1 MISRRRRSRGGYM
14 IRVPATA
21 DTPTITTTNYIY
33 SLLLGDTLTLNQFNL
48 TAYTNDLHVVNGT
61 IRWSPI
67 VYILQSI
74 YEDNLL
80 KEIYVHDN
88 VIKFIAFT
96 SPETSQ
102 SQADNVEIVAQS
114 VNISYLQNDD
124 YTIMKHLTVDTVGG
138 FTQVQTYLFP
148 IPVDSTD
155 KTILK
160 SLTKVTLTY
169 QHHEPETSIFSQDMQ
184 YNSVIDNY
192 YFIQIQVNQRLE
204 EAFTKYVVC
213 YDNNTNH
220 LFKFKEQINKN
231 IGNIN
236 ENILEEFTP

>member
-14 IRVPATA
+14 IRVPTTPE
-21 DTPTITTTNYIY
+21 TPTITTANYIY
-33 SLLLGDTLTLNQFNL
+33 SLLLGDTITLNQFNL

-67 VYILQSI
+67 VYILQYI

-96 SPETSQ
+96 SPETTQ
-102 SQADNVEIVAQS
+102 SQADNVEMVAQS

-124 YTIMKHLTVDTVGG
+124 YTVLKHLTIDTVGG

-148 IPVDSTD
+148 IPVNSTD
-155 KTILK
+155 KTLLK

-169 QHHEPETSIFSQDMQ
+169 QHQEPETSIFSQDMQ
-184 YNSVIDNY
+184 YNSVIDNH

-204 EAFTKYVVC
+204 EAFTKYVLC
-213 YDNNTNH
+213 YDNNSNQ
-220 LFKFKEQINKN
+220 LYKFKEQINKN